1 LEKVMLRWKYRVAA
15 NALAVAMCS
24 ISAAQAQTSRPI
36 RVVSP
41 FATAS
46 VSDLTLRLVGE
57 RLGSRLNTTVV
68 VENMPTGGGIAAA
81 SAVLTARADGNTLA
95 LLSNATAVTVATFKS
110 LPFDPVRDFVPVSG
124 ISQFAYLVLA
134 SQKSGLRS
142 FRDFIAAARAKPGA
156 LNVGTAAP
164 GTTPYFTA
172 LLLKR
177 EAGIDFA
184 IIPFKGATDLTVAI
198 LRNDI
203 EVFIN
208 AYGAVKDNLR
218 QNQLRAIASTTAER
232 FKLLPDVPTVQ
243 EEGVPGFEAA
253 SWNGLFAPTGT
264 PAAVVARIGEQMRAS
279 LAEPEIAKKLLD
291 LGVEVWAGSP
301 QQLSARLRA
310 EIVRWNRVVQEAGI
324 EKN

>member
-1 LEKVMLRWKYRVAA
+1 MLRWKYRIAA
-15 NALAVAMCS
+15 SALAVATCS

-57 RLGSRLNTTVV
+57 RLGSRLKTTVI
-68 VENMPTGGGIAAA
+68 VENNPTGGGIAAA

-124 ISQFAYLVLA
+124 LSQFAYLVLT
-134 SQKSGLRS
+134 SEKSGLRGL
-142 FRDFIAAARAKPGA
+142 RDLIAAARAKPGA

-164 GTTPYFTA
+164 GTTPYLTA
-172 LLLKR
+172 LLLKK

-184 IIPFKGATDLTVAI
+184 IIPFKGATDLTVAM

-203 EVFIN
+203 DVFIN

-218 QNQLRAIASTTAER
+218 QNQLKAIASTTAER

-264 PAAVVARIGEQMRAS
+264 PSAVVARIGEQMRAS

-301 QQLSARLRA
+301 QQLSARMHS